1 MNLMLIREDDPT
13 SNHNF
18 GQLWIDGLYFG
29 ETLEDEDRFLESDPT
44 AKVQDQ
50 TAIPR
55 GRYLVTLSL
64 SQRFGR
70 VMPEVHDVSGFS
82 GIRIHGGN
90 TEANTSGCP
99 LLGSVRTKDGI
110 ANCKGVN
117 DRLIDRLEA
126 AQDRNE
132 DCWLEVV

>member
-1 MNLMLIREDDPT
+1 MLIREGENPA
-13 SNHNF
+13 HNF
-18 GQLWIDGLYFG
+18 GQLYIDGIYFG

-64 SQRFGR
+64 SKRFGK
-70 VMPEVHDVSGFS
+70 VMPEVHDVPGFS
-82 GIRIHGGN
+82 GVRIHGGN

-99 LLGSVRTKDGI
+99 LLGSVRVKDGI
-110 ANCKGVN
+110 SNCKGIN
-117 DRLIDRLEA
+117 ERFIDLLSEA
-126 AQDRNE
+126 LSRGEATF
-132 DCWLEVV
+132 LEVV

>member
-1 MNLMLIREDDPT
+1 MNITLIREGENPK
-13 SNHNF
+13 HNF
-18 GQLWIDGLYFG
+18 GQMYIDGIYFG
-29 ETLEDEDRFLESDPT
+29 DTLEDEDRFLESDPT
-44 AKVQDQ
+44 GKVQDQ

-64 SQRFGR
+64 SKRFGKI
-70 VMPEVHDVSGFS
+70 MPEVHDVPGFS

-90 TEANTSGCP
+90 STEDTSGCP

-117 DRLIDRLEA
+117 ERLMDRLEA
-126 AQDRNE
+126 AAERNE
-132 DCWLEVV
+132 EVWLEVM

>member
-1 MNLMLIREDDPT
+1 MNMTLIREGENPK
-13 SNHNF
+13 HNF
-18 GQLWIDGLYFG
+18 GQLYIDGIYFG

-64 SQRFGR
+64 SKRFGKI
-70 VMPEVHDVSGFS
+70 MPEVHDVPGFS
-82 GIRIHGGN
+82 GVRIHGGN

-117 DRLIDRLEA
+117 ERLMDRLEA
-126 AQDRNE
+126 AADRGE
-132 DCWLEVV
+132 ETYLEVL